1 MSDRTGTSVVLIQDR
16 DAPEYKGA
24 DTKKK
29 KKTTRQNKIISE
41 QRENDLKY

>member
-29 KKTTRQNKIISE
+29 KKQPGKTKSSQNKEKMI
-41 QRENDLKY
+41 